1 MTATKMRIAYKGD
14 TIIFNADDVNAVDF
28 SYGFTF
34 RYTLPWKIEFGT
46 DMKMF
51 SRRGYNKSSM
61 NTNDLIWN
69 AQLTRS
75 FCKGKLVAAITEFD
89 ILGQLSSTY
98 YNVNSQGSSEY
109 WGNSLNRYVMLSLK
123 YKFNL
128 GPKK

>member
-1 MTATKMRIAYKGD
+1 MENRIWHRHE
-14 TIIFNADDVNAVDF
+14 DVL
-28 SYGFTF
+28 TQ
-34 RYTLPWKIEFGT
+34 RLQ
-46 DMKMF
+46 
-51 SRRGYNKSSM
+51 RLSM
-61 NTNDLIWN
+61 NTNALIWN

-75 FCKGKLVAAITEFD
+75 FCKGNLVAAITGFD

-109 WGNSLNRYVMLSLK
+109 RVNSLNRYVMLSLK